1 MSLSPPPPYSRS
13 WGSPFP
19 TLPTSLSLSLSF
31 NGGWKRKGSPRTK
44 STVPASLFFVKLP
57 CVERRRFA
65 ALVADINSVI
75 SLRSWLPNVFWWV
88 CTFQARGCKG
98 EASGCPAS
106 HAFLAFAFQSPENKQ
121 KKKMGKL
128 VLQARIL
135 MRISALST
143 SVTKLNYL
151 GSMSM
156 NYATDHMSRRQNL
169 WHERKRISYMMF
181 VKRLQNFSCICF
193 STRYC
198 STYLAG
204 HQIWKTIKESYEFLR
219 GQHFCILKIKVAS
232 RFAHLRSQLGTS
244 EAYLRSRDLPW
255 FQVSRSNLHLH
266 ICTIKRLCLC
276 LPLDLRSWLTLASA
290 LRGIILTV
298 HVLKENHWGDFVSK
312 SDYFYS

>member
-1 MSLSPPPPYSRS
+1 MSNPLQEQSVELPVVQKVCESFLFTYCKDCWLIERVVSYVSPPHILVL
-13 WGSPFP
+13 GA
-19 TLPTSLSLSLSF
+19 LASLSLSF

-65 ALVADINSVI
+65 ALVADINSVM

-88 CTFQARGCKG
+88 CTFQAKGCKD

-169 WHERKRISYMMF
+169 WHERKRIS
-181 VKRLQNFSCICF
+181 
-193 STRYC
+193 
-198 STYLAG
+198 
-204 HQIWKTIKESYEFLR
+204 
-219 GQHFCILKIKVAS
+219 
-232 RFAHLRSQLGTS
+232 
-244 EAYLRSRDLPW
+244 
-255 FQVSRSNLHLH
+255 
-266 ICTIKRLCLC
+266 
-276 LPLDLRSWLTLASA
+276 
-290 LRGIILTV
+290 
-298 HVLKENHWGDFVSK
+298 
-312 SDYFYS
+312 

>member
-1 MSLSPPPPYSRS
+1 MLAWGQLSFLGNCMHTSDPLREQSVELPVVQKVCESFLFTYCKDLVDRTGGFLCLSPPYSRS

-65 ALVADINSVI
+65 ALVADINSVM

-88 CTFQARGCKG
+88 CTFQAKGCKG

-169 WHERKRISYMMF
+169 WHERKRIS
-181 VKRLQNFSCICF
+181 
-193 STRYC
+193 
-198 STYLAG
+198 
-204 HQIWKTIKESYEFLR
+204 
-219 GQHFCILKIKVAS
+219 
-232 RFAHLRSQLGTS
+232 
-244 EAYLRSRDLPW
+244 
-255 FQVSRSNLHLH
+255 
-266 ICTIKRLCLC
+266 
-276 LPLDLRSWLTLASA
+276 
-290 LRGIILTV
+290 
-298 HVLKENHWGDFVSK
+298 
-312 SDYFYS
+312 